1 MTTKE
6 AIRQLSIVG
15 IEAALKDGHIPWGA
29 LDTEALRHLIA
40 EARKVERYRAAL
52 TPSAETKAAF
62 IGEFK
67 TEGREDRRGRVDQIT
82 VSWTTTKEIMAAVK
96 AYAESVT
103 IDAPDTGGAR

>member
-40 EARKVERYRAAL
+40 EARRLETERKRCADIADNTIRACITDDERDIATTIRNL
-52 TPSAETKAAF
+52 ILAPSIF
-62 IGEFK
+62 
-67 TEGREDRRGRVDQIT
+67 
-82 VSWTTTKEIMAAVK
+82 
-96 AYAESVT
+96 
-103 IDAPDTGGAR
+103 DAPDTGGAR